1 MFSVK
6 LVARPDA
13 RMVEVPLEIEAEL
26 PRDFEGSALLASS
39 GLPRRVRIKATKDSL
54 KLSTAY
60 RADQLLGDI
69 VRSALRGAANDII
82 RVQDAVMKFI
92 RAVRERR
99 QDGATLLVSSNGR
112 GKIDVVESG
121 VTARLAPVQAAP
133 EPGGPP
139 SPPAPDRLAALE
151 RRVADLEAAVRRTA
165 QTADLADRVV
175 QLEQRIPTAPIA
187 RAARSLQEPADP
199 APERS
204 FTPPRRATAIEAYA
218 DGLRMDLRGRAAADA
233 AKARAEMERGDKA
246 AALAADAE
254 LLGAPQDGTA
264 QRLRDSAAQAAARQ
278 SGLTRLAEEIEF
290 YGSGDLPVAAQLL
303 AKLEDS
309 RSSDPAPILEV
320 IAQAVASAAKR
331 GGRDGRVSWLQRAAA
346 LCAWQL
352 VEPQPGES
360 LDSGFEVVDSGGTS
374 VAAVVCPGVKRA
386 DGAVIVRPRVL
397 GVAKPPEKTPASGES
412 LAASEAD
419 LAPKP
424 EALITAEAA
433 SSSGLPIT
441 AEAASSA
448 GAAIEA
454 LAPPAEPPA
463 SLPASEPTPAALPLV
478 ERTTPFALLPAPNA
492 SVLSLLDLSAETAI
506 GLEEAAAAAAAAA
519 RVPRVVADDAQVRDE
534 ALAAVGT
541 EPAHYELDDSDVEEI
556 HQLVYPVPTESK
568 PG

>member
-1 MFSVK
+1 VFSVK

-26 PRDFEGSALLASS
+26 PRDFEGAALLASS

-151 RRVADLEAAVRRTA
+151 RRVGDLEAAVRRTA
-165 QTADLADRVV
+165 QAADLADRVA

>member
-1 MFSVK
+1 
-6 LVARPDA
+6 
-13 RMVEVPLEIEAEL
+13 MVEVPLEIEAEL
-26 PRDFEGSALLASS
+26 PRDFEGAALLASS

-82 RVQDAVMKFI
+82 RVQDAVMKVI
-92 RAVRERR
+92 REVRERR

-165 QTADLADRVV
+165 QTADLADRVA

-187 RAARSLQEPADP
+187 RAARSLEEPADP

-204 FTPPRRATAIEAYA
+204 PTPPRRATAIEAYA

-397 GVAKPPEKTPASGES
+397 GVAKPPEKAPASGES
-412 LAASEAD
+412 PAASEAD

-433 SSSGLPIT
+433 SSSGLAIA
-441 AEAASSA
+441 AEPASSA
-448 GAAIEA
+448 AAAIEA

-463 SLPASEPTPAALPLV
+463 SLPASEPPPAALPPL
-478 ERTTPFALLPAPNA
+478 ERTTPVALLPAPNA
-492 SVLSLLDLSAETAI
+492 SVLSLLDLSAETA
-506 GLEEAAAAAAAAA
+506 
-519 RVPRVVADDAQVRDE
+519 
-534 ALAAVGT
+534 
-541 EPAHYELDDSDVEEI
+541 SD
-556 HQLVYPVPTESK
+556 